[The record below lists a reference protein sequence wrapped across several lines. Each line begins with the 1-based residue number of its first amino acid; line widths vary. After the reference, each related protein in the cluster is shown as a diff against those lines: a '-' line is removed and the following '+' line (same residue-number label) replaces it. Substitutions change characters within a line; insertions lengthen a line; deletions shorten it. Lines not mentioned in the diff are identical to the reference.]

1 MKLTEHNRNSI
12 CRSIMNDVPQPEY
25 YEVMLRALVDAAVD
39 LLPDEVKKLW
49 YDPELRSFVN
59 TASIYCDS
67 IGYVKGVPW
76 SDDSITFDDFGPA
89 APALMDK
96 VRELEDIKVECEAA
110 ERRVRAALKGCSTV
124 NTLRKR
130 YPEFKKY
137 IDMEFGKGSNSENPP
152 AETNL
157 ITDLMKLGWPK

>member
-59 TASIYCDS
+59 TASIYCDG
-67 IGYVKGVPW
+67 IGYVQGVPW
-76 SDDSITFDDFGPA
+76 NNDNITFDDLGSA
-89 APALMDK
+89 APALMNK
-96 VRELEDIKVECEAA
+96 VRELEDIKVEYGAT

-137 IDMEFGKGSNSENPP
+137 IDMEFGKGSNDENLP
-152 AETNL
+152 AGTNL